1 MNVVQTQIIAF
12 VQNHPSLTF
21 FNQGSIKPKLP
32 NLSYADSLETF
43 NRYPGIRNEQ
53 KTIPWKI
60 SDNREIPVDFW
71 KKLKAGFIFSNTVG
85 IWIANIWITETFDY
99 QNQMVGPN

>member
-71 KKLKAGFIFSNTVG
+71 K
-85 IWIANIWITETFDY
+85 IWKQDHASFYHDWSVYAIVTHFR
-99 QNQMVGPN
+99 